1 MKKIILILAIITINI
16 NIYSQTTI
24 PAGNVSGTWTA
35 ENSPYLITGD
45 ILIATG
51 STLNIEPNVTVEVQG
66 FYKLAIEGQLLAVG
80 EKDNLITFTIN
91 DTTGYSNENIT
102 NGGWHGIRF
111 ENNTSN
117 DSSKIIFCK
126 IEYEKY
132 VLEYDYSSGVNIDNF
147 SKLVISNCIFYH
159 NRAGIGANNSS
170 ISIFNNLFFNNNSG
184 LGISFTDYINIYNNI
199 LINNQQMGLSLYEV
213 KNAHITNNLVCNNS
227 NSGIW
232 ITTGGTTCYDII
244 LSNNTIC
251 NNTGNNGGG
260 VFMDELYTD
269 VKFYNN
275 ILWNNTHNNTG
286 NIFNVEGVNLSASF
300 YNCNIQNGTNSLLD
314 NIHNYEN
321 NIETDPEFINP
332 TTGVGWE
339 YDATNKN
346 WKLNET
352 SPCIDAGT
360 PDTTGLN
367 LNLPET
373 DLAENSRI
381 YNDII
386 DIGAYEYPGYINV
399 NETEKQDYFNVYP
412 NPGNETITILSIL
425 NQPENIQLQI
435 ITQTGSIIYNESF
448 ENQDYFNK
456 QINISDYA
464 EGIYIL
470 KITTE
475 NNEYFKKIIIQ

>member
-51 STLNIEPNVTVEVQG
+51 STLNIEPNVTVEFQG
-66 FYKLAIEGQLLAVG
+66 FYKLAVEGQLLALG

-111 ENNTSN
+111 ENNTST
-117 DSSKIIFCK
+117 DTSKIIFCSIK
-126 IEYEKY
+126 YCKLIENYELGSAVFAENFY
-132 VLEYDYSSGVNIDNF
+132 FLILE
-147 SKLVISNCIFYH
+147 
-159 NRAGIGANNSS
+159 NSS
-170 ISIFNNLFFNNNSG
+170 IFDNYCKEGSIVYANNTNFTFNNNNIFNNKGQSAAIIIRN
-184 LGISFTDYINIYNNI
+184 INYVNCH
-199 LINNQQMGLSLYEV
+199 NNQILNNQGTGLRLWQVS
-213 KNAHITNNLVCNNS
+213 NAHITNNLICNNS
-227 NSGIW
+227 YCGIW
-232 ITTGGTTCYDII
+232 IDAANPCYDII

-251 NNTGNNGGG
+251 NNYPYQ
-260 VFMDELYTD
+260 VFIDELYTD
-269 VKFYNN
+269 VLFYNT
-275 ILWNNTHNNTG
+275 ILWGNNSE
-286 NIFNVEGVNLSASF
+286 NVSISSNSSCSF
-300 YNCNIQNGTNSLLD
+300 YYCNIQNGMNSLHAD
-314 NIHNYEN
+314 WVSNYEN

-332 TTGVGWE
+332 TTGIGWE
-339 YDATNKN
+339 YNATNKN

-352 SPCIDAGT
+352 SPCIDTGT

-373 DLAENSRI
+373 DLAGETRF
-381 YNDII
+381 YNNTI

-399 NETEKQDYFNVYP
+399 NEIEKQNYFNVYP
-412 NPGNETITILSIL
+412 NPGNETITVLSIL
-425 NQPENIQLQI
+425 NQQGNIQLQM
-435 ITQTGSIIYNESF
+435 ITQTGRVIYSESF
-448 ENQDYFNK
+448 KNQDYISK

-464 EGIYIL
+464 KGIYIL
-470 KITTE
+470 KIITE
-475 NNEYFKKIIIQ
+475 NNEYTKKIIIQ